1 MTSHRGKTF
10 YITGQPSDD
19 RIPAPITPLQIR
31 EGDTLGRVILKD
43 TRRLPSSRSR
53 GEHVLRPILVGLLE
67 SYAIWI
73 KEPYVNLEMRLITRG
88 GRGRIRHNFVSEE
101 VFWIVMSFRS

>member
-19 RIPAPITPLQIR
+19 GIPAPITPLQIR

-53 GEHVLRPILVGLLE
+53 GEHVLRSIFVSGLIE

-73 KEPYVNLEMRLITRG
+73 KESNLETRVVEVMRLGHPIQLR
-88 GRGRIRHNFVSEE
+88 F
-101 VFWIVMSFRS
+101 